1 MPVKRNSAAVDF
13 HVLVAFDDL
22 ARTESCTAR
31 TTIADSSDGASKN
44 V

>member
-13 HVLVAFDDL
+13 HVLIAFDDL
-22 ARTESCTAR
+22 ARPESSTAR
-31 TTIADSSDGASKN
+31 TTITNPSDGASKN